1 MLKELLS
8 LFRSND
14 AIARMGEDF
23 QKMLAAAQ
31 DLTLRA
37 GRIFWDEAD
46 GADEPTKI
54 SKSDVAI
61 NKLERS
67 IRRQVIAHLT
77 LGSGNKDVLY
87 CLLLQSI
94 VKDVERIGDYAKNL
108 SEVRRDGG
116 ASVPNDGHGDELREI
131 RSIVEGAF
139 GQTSEIVRA
148 FDATAATGLMM
159 ELRAV
164 NRRCDQLIAGVA
176 RGEYDAARTTSLV
189 LGARYYKRI
198 GSHML
203 NVLSG
208 VVMPLHKLDYYDEDQ
223 LTLDSEDEETD

>member
-14 AIARMGEDF
+14 AIARMGDDF
-23 QKMLAAAQ
+23 HKMLDAAKE
-31 DLTLRA
+31 LTLRA

-67 IRRQVIAHLT
+67 IRRQVITHLT
-77 LGSGNKDVLY
+77 LGTGDRDVLY
-87 CLLLQSI
+87 CLLLMSV
-94 VKDVERIGDYAKNL
+94 VKDVERVGDYAKNL

-116 ASVPNDGHGDELREI
+116 ASIPNDGPGDELREI

-139 GQTSEIVRA
+139 DRTSQI
-148 FDATAATGLMM
+148 FKSSDATAASGLMI

-164 NRRCDQLIAGVA
+164 NRRCDQLIARVA
-176 RGEYDAARTTSLV
+176 RGEYDAATTTSLV

-198 GSHML
+198 CSHVL

-223 LTLDSEDEETD
+223 LTLDDESDA